1 MHLTRSPLHEDV
13 GKVKLFL
20 RLPIADEL
28 ILALAFIFLKVA
40 IHDKV
45 PPNF

>member
-1 MHLTRSPLHEDV
+1 MHLTRSPLLGDV
-13 GKVKLFL
+13 GSVKLFL
-20 RLPIADEL
+20 RLPMADEL
-28 ILALAFIFLKVA
+28 VLALALIFLKVA